1 MAKKEPYVMTISRTT
16 VDKLGIKL
24 YDKASA
30 VVAETVANCY
40 DADAENVRVR
50 IPLDK
55 WLATRSN
62 GEMIDKG
69 LEISIEDDGHGIAP
83 ELINDFYL
91 KVGTNPR
98 TDPRRGP
105 FSLEKRRPRM
115 GRKGIGKL
123 APFGICRIMEVRTA
137 GGKKTPQGYKTAHFI
152 MNYDEI
158 RQETDA
164 PYYPEPGKDDGTYS
178 QKRGTIVKLR
188 NFLPRRT
195 PNAETFCRQLARRF
209 GLELPD
215 FRIEVEDTTSNMKFP
230 IGQLE
235 VEIQEG
241 TKIQVEDK
249 PVTMDD
255 GTKLPVT
262 GWVAYA
268 KHPYKN
274 EDVAGVRIY
283 ARGKIVST
291 TRDFGLEAG
300 FHGEHNLRSYL
311 VGLIHADWIDKDDEE
326 DLVRSDRQDILWAS
340 EKGEA
345 FQRWGQQLLK
355 ELGKISLKP
364 MRQKAWKIFLENSN
378 LEEEAKKRFED
389 ENVREAAMT
398 VGKTIG
404 SIASLEDLQD
414 TEYVQNLKELVLTV
428 APHKMIVDKLR
439 EVESLDID
447 HPLDLVARIFNDAK
461 VAEAASLGQVAIE
474 RIGALDK
481 LERILESQTNVD
493 EAALQ
498 KLLEGA
504 PWLINPQWTVLQANQ
519 TFETLRSSF
528 ERWYHK
534 EYGQEISTT
543 SLGKDKEKRPD
554 FVMLHIGRRVEIVEI
569 KRPGHSLEDD
579 EFSKLQGYIESI
591 QKFMAKNPN
600 FQLDFPEV
608 HSTLVCDDLR
618 LNPVPRRAYK
628 SLVDDGL
635 LEKKTWEELL
645 RDTKKVHEAFLKV
658 LRYRQGE

>member
-30 VVAETVANCY
+30 VVAETIANSY
-40 DADAENVRVR
+40 DADAENVTIK
-50 IPLDK
+50 IPLSR

-62 GEMIDKG
+62 GEIIDKG
-69 LEISIEDDGHGIAP
+69 LEISIEDDGHGMIP
-83 ELINDFYL
+83 EVINDFYL

-98 TDPRRGP
+98 IDPIRGP
-105 FSLEKRRPRM
+105 FTLEKKRRRM

-123 APFGICRIMEVRTA
+123 APFGICKIMEVRTA
-137 GGKKTPQGYKTAHFI
+137 GGEKTPQGYKTAHFN
-152 MNYDEI
+152 MNYDDI

-164 PYYPEPGKDDGTYS
+164 PYYPELGKDDGTYS
-178 QKRGTIVKLR
+178 QKRGTVVKFR

-195 PNAETFCRQLARRF
+195 PDAETFCRQLARRF

-215 FRIEVEDTTSNMKFP
+215 FKIEVEDTTTNMKFT

-235 VEIQEG
+235 VEVQEG
-241 TKIQVEDK
+241 TKIELKDRLVI
-249 PVTMDD
+249 MDD
-255 GTKLPVT
+255 GTELPVT

-274 EDVAGVRIY
+274 EEVAGVRIY
-283 ARGKIVST
+283 ARGKIVSA
-291 TRDFGLEAG
+291 TRDFGLKAG
-300 FHGEHNLRSYL
+300 FTGEHNLRSYL
-311 VGLIHADWIDKDDEE
+311 VGFIHANWIDKDDEE
-326 DLVRSDRQDILWAS
+326 DLIRSDRQDILWAS

-345 FQRWGQQLLK
+345 FRKWGQKLLK
-355 ELGKISLKP
+355 DLGKISLKP
-364 MRQKAWKIFLENSN
+364 MRQKAWKVFLEKSN
-378 LEEEAKKRFED
+378 IKEEAEKRFED
-389 ENVREAAMT
+389 ERVVEAAMG

-404 SIASLEDLQD
+404 SMASLENLEDP
-414 TEYVQNLKELVLTV
+414 EYVQNLKELVLTV
-428 APHKMIVDKLR
+428 APHKMIVDKLK
-439 EVESLDID
+439 EAEAVEID
-447 HPLDLVARIFNDAK
+447 RPLDLVAQIFNDAK
-461 VAEAASLGQVAIE
+461 VAEAASLGQVAME
-474 RIGALDK
+474 RIGAIDK
-481 LERILESQTNVD
+481 LEEILESQTNVD
-493 EAALQ
+493 ESVLQ

-534 EYGQEISTT
+534 EYRQEILTT
-543 SLGKDKEKRPD
+543 SLRKDKAKRPD

-569 KRPGHSLEDD
+569 KRPGHSLADD
-579 EFSKLQGYIESI
+579 EFERLNGYIGRMQI
-591 QKFMAKNPN
+591 FMDRNPT
-600 FQLDFPEV
+600 FKLDFPEV
-608 HSTLVCDDLR
+608 HSTLICDDLH
-618 LNPVPRRAYK
+618 LSDVPRRAYK

-645 RDTKKVHEAFLKV
+645 RDTKKVHEAFLAV
-658 LRYRQGE
+658 FRYRKVE